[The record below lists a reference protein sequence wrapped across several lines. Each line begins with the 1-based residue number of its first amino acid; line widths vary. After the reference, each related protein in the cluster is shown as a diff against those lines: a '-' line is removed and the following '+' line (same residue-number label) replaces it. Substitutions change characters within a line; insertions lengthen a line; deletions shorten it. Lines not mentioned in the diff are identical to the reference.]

1 MKYNSVPLKVG
12 GLVAAAVM
20 CITAAVPPLSLN
32 WVNDARAVRALNQS
46 QLASLQH
53 VQQLLV
59 DAETGQRGYV
69 ITGQEEFLLPYE
81 VAVATLPG
89 ELHLLELRY
98 ANESPSERKTVREI
112 LQHAQLKL
120 AELTRTVQ
128 LRRTGSFAAVQSI
141 VTDGEGRRE
150 MEEVRQRI
158 DKMSKDEADGLA
170 SLDAALN
177 DKIWRAM
184 LLSLVGTF
192 MTIGLL
198 VFLASSMLRALR
210 ERERA
215 MTQASHVS
223 TQLTEGMSVLRRRNQ
238 EVSTLGE
245 MSRVLQT
252 QMSLLESLEVASVF
266 CTRLLPGT
274 QGEVYLFR
282 NSADL
287 LELAGRWG
295 TDVGEAAGEMMEPSA
310 CWSLRRGQMHCC
322 LQAGDLRCHHLP
334 PQEGDSAFDLCL
346 PLISY
351 GEVLGLMHVHGSATA
366 VTPPGSIEQVST
378 MAQAIAEQV
387 ALTLSNA
394 KLRQVLR
401 DQSIRD
407 PLTGL
412 YNRRYMEETLARELA
427 RAARHRTPLA
437 LVVADLDHFKRINDA
452 HGHATGDTVLR
463 AAARQMAALV
473 RTGDV
478 ACRYGGEEFVLI
490 LPECSKEAAI
500 TKAEELAGRLRTLA
514 VGVEVGQAND
524 AASAIRVTASFGV
537 AGSVED
543 GSDPVALFEAA
554 DRAVYAAK
562 RAGRDRVMPAG
573 ASREP
578 IHALLAKNGS

>member
-1 MKYNSVPLKVG
+1 MTYNALPLKIG

-20 CITAAVPPLSLN
+20 CFTAAVPPLSLN
-32 WVNDARAVRALNQS
+32 WVNEAREVRALNQD
-46 QLASLQH
+46 QLASLQR

-59 DAETGQRGYV
+59 DAETGQRGYL
-69 ITGQEEFLLPYE
+69 ITGQVEFLQPYQI
-81 VAVATLPG
+81 ALATLPS
-89 ELHLLELRY
+89 ELHLLEQRY
-98 ANESPSERKTVREI
+98 AGESPSERETVHEI
-112 LQHAQLKL
+112 QHHAQLKL
-120 AELTRTVQ
+120 AELARTVQ
-128 LRRTGSFAAVQSI
+128 LRRTGGFAAVEPI
-141 VTDGEGRRE
+141 VSGGEGRRE
-150 MEEVRQRI
+150 MEEVRLRI
-158 DKMSKDEADGLA
+158 DNMSRAEADGLTV
-170 SLDAALN
+170 LDAELN

-184 LLSLVGTF
+184 LVSLFSTAA
-192 MTIGLL
+192 TIGLL
-198 VFLASSMLRALR
+198 VLLASRMLRALR

-215 MTQASHVS
+215 MSQARHISD
-223 TQLTEGMSVLRRRNQ
+223 QLTEGLGVLRRRNE

-252 QMSLLESLEVASVF
+252 QMSLVESLEVASTF
-266 CTRLLPGT
+266 CTRLLPST
-274 QGEVYLFR
+274 RGEIYLFR

-295 TDVGEAAGEMMEPSA
+295 ADADASSREMMEPSA
-310 CWSLRRGQMHCC
+310 CWGLRRGQMHRC
-322 LQAGDLRCHHLP
+322 QQVGDLRCHHLP
-334 PQEGDSAFDLCL
+334 PMASDDAFDLCL

-351 GEVLGLMHVHGSATA
+351 GEVLGLLHVRGSAAA
-366 VTPPGSIEQVST
+366 VTPPASLEQLGA
-378 MAQAIAEQV
+378 MAHAIAEQV

-437 LVVADLDHFKRINDA
+437 LVVADLDHFKRINDT

-463 AAARQMAALV
+463 AAARQIAAQV
-473 RTGDV
+473 RSSDV

-490 LPECSKEAAI
+490 LPECTKEAAI
-500 TKAEELAGRLRTLA
+500 AKAEELAERLRTLTLSVEGA
-514 VGVEVGQAND
+514 RAEDGVAT
-524 AASAIRVTASFGV
+524 ICVTASFGV
-537 AGSVED
+537 AGSGED
-543 GSDPVALFEAA
+543 GNDPVALFEAA

-573 ASREP
+573 ASR
-578 IHALLAKNGS
+578 L